1 MSHTLSLVSCSLLAL
16 VLAASDASAGTRY
29 VDVSRVTGANDG
41 SSWANAYQGAT
52 GVQTAL
58 AASVA
63 GDQVW
68 VAQGSYKPTSTATRS
83 IYFALKNGVEVY
95 GGFAGFETLL
105 SQRDVAT
112 NVTILTGDL
121 NGDDGSSIF
130 TDNSFHVVDGAG
142 TNATAVLDGFTV
154 RGGNANSSANQDRG
168 GGILC
173 IGGSSPTIRNCIFR
187 ENRCTF
193 GGGAGYVNSSSPT
206 FLDCRFQSNLGG
218 SFGGA
223 FDMATNVTAT
233 FSRCVFTGNSAA
245 RAGGVEIFGSSAVKL
260 TNCVFWNNTST
271 GTGGGGA
278 IYVNGSSP
286 VIRNCTIVANHA
298 PVAGAGG
305 ILATPLISAANN
317 VVYFNDGVGGAQTL
331 LSNVNGVSCTY
342 SCVQG
347 GAVGTGNIAA
357 DPQLVNLAG
366 GNAHLTLASPCADA
380 GSNPAVPAGTST
392 DLDGNARFADDPAV
406 ADTGLGVAPVVDI
419 GAYEVPNTLYAF
431 FCAGDGSLPT
441 ACPCGNTAG
450 TGRGCLN
457 SDLFSPGARLSASG
471 TATPDTV
478 VLTSTDML
486 ASVTCVFLQ
495 GDQQNAN
502 GVVFGDG
509 VRCVAGSLK
518 RLFIKSASGGAA
530 SAPGVGDPSIS
541 TRSAALGD
549 TIAPGSLRYYQV
561 YYRDPDLT
569 FCPAPQGNSWNVSSG
584 VILQW

>member
-1 MSHTLSLVSCSLLAL
+1 MSRNLIAAFGSLASLVLLSS
-16 VLAASDASAGTRY
+16 AAAAGTRY
-29 VDVSRVTGANDG
+29 VDVALASGANDG

-52 GVQTAL
+52 GLQTAL
-58 AASVA
+58 AAAVA
-63 GDQVW
+63 GDQIW
-68 VAQGSYKPTSTATRS
+68 VAQGTYKPTATLTRT
-83 IYFALKNGVEVY
+83 IYFVPKSGVEVY
-95 GGFAGFETLL
+95 GGFAGFESALAE
-105 SQRDVAT
+105 RDVAT
-112 NVTILTGDL
+112 NVTVLSGDL

-130 TDNSFHVVDGAG
+130 TDNSFHVLNGAG
-142 TNATAVLDGFTV
+142 ADATAVIDGFTV

-173 IGGSSPTIRNCIFR
+173 LSGANPTIRNCVFR

-193 GGGAGYVNSSSPT
+193 GGGAGYVNSSSPA
-206 FLDCRFQSNLGG
+206 FVDCRFEANLGG

-223 FDMATNVTAT
+223 FDMATNVGAT
-233 FSRCVFTGNSAA
+233 FTRCVFVGNSAA
-245 RAGGVEIFGSSAVKL
+245 RAGGVEIFGNSTVKL

-278 IYVNGSSP
+278 IYVNGSNP
-286 VIRNCTIVANHA
+286 VIRNCTVVANHA

-317 VVYFNDGVGGAQTL
+317 VFYFNDGVGGAQTL

-347 GAVGTGNIAA
+347 GAAGTGNLAV

-366 GNAHLTLASPCADA
+366 GNAHLALTSPCADA
-380 GSNPAVPAGTST
+380 GNNSAVPAGTST
-392 DLDGNARFADDPAV
+392 DFDGNPRFADDPAV

-419 GAYEVPNTLYAF
+419 GAYEVPNTLYSF
-431 FCAGDGSLPT
+431 FCAGDGTLAT
-441 ACPCGNTAG
+441 ACPCGNTA
-450 TGRGCLN
+450 TAGRGCLN
-457 SDLFSPGARLSASG
+457 SDLFSQGARLVATG
-471 TATPDTV
+471 TANPDTV
-478 VLTSTDML
+478 VLTSSDML
-486 ASVTCVFLQ
+486 ATVTCVFLQ

-518 RLFIKSASGGAA
+518 RLYIKSASGGAA
-530 SAPGVGDPSIS
+530 SAPGGGDPSIS

-549 TIAPGSLRYYQV
+549 TIAPGSVRYYQV
-561 YYRDPDLT
+561 YYRDPDLA